1 MNYLEILPVPAK
13 GTFNIGLTS
22 PKNADMISLFGHPV
36 IGGVYDSKGKC
47 TPVNN
52 PDFKKKL
59 ATRNVGPFNVTGLNI
74 ALDSLTSIFN
84 RVQQEVPDLYSL
96 LQTEGMLCARFTKVK
111 QANGLIKIG
120 PNISNHSWGSAL
132 DIKLA
137 SNLDVQGDNK
147 VQRGL
152 LVLST
157 YFNAAGWYWG
167 AAFPTED
174 GMHFEASKSL
184 LANWRKAGLV

>member
-1 MNYLEILPVPAK
+1 MNYLEKLPVPGE

-22 PKNADMISLFGHPV
+22 PKNADMLSLFGHPV
-36 IGGVYDSKGKC
+36 INGAYNQNGEC

-52 PDFKKKL
+52 PVFQAKL
-59 ATRNVGPFNVTGLNI
+59 ATRNVGPFKVTGLVA
-74 ALDSLTSIFN
+74 ALDALTAIFS
-84 RVQQEVPDLYSL
+84 RVQSEVPELYTL
-96 LQTEGMLCARFTKVK
+96 LQTEGMLCARFTKIK
-111 QANGLIKIG
+111 QPNGSIKIG
-120 PNISNHSWGSAL
+120 PNVSNHSWGSAL
-132 DIKLA
+132 DIKLGGV
-137 SNLDVQGDNK
+137 LDAQGDNK

-157 YFNAAGWYWG
+157 YFNSAGWYWG

-174 GMHFEASKSL
+174 AMHFEASKSL